1 MANERIS
8 PRTKP
13 EPMAHKSSLNCDKA
27 LVRSFAELSLRIA
40 TPWLPVGVITEVIEP
55 ARVLWSSVT
64 FSGNPVEV
72 GNILFDAV

>member
-13 EPMAHKSSLNCDKA
+13 EPMAHKSSLHCDKA
-27 LVRSFAELSLRIA
+27 LARSFAELS
-40 TPWLPVGVITEVIEP
+40 WLPVGVITEVIEP